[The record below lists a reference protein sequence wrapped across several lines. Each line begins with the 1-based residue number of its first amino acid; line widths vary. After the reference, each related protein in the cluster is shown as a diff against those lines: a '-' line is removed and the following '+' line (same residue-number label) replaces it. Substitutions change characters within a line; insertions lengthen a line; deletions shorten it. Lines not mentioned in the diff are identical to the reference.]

1 MMAAQFISKADR
13 WITRILSYPGID
25 KDMLAQ
31 KKINWLASVAV
42 TSMIL
47 IITISYHFIFPQL
60 RILIWYGLFLTA
72 IFTQGIVYP
81 ILFRRTSRWLLFVD
95 QTLVALATFAAILLL
110 GGIPWSGGLVIVGFA
125 LIFFSLN
132 FRRKGHSI
140 AIYIIY
146 VITVVMAGILNPY
159 LTIPAEMTP
168 EVNISLFVVNVL
180 WISGFAMM
188 FVLAFISQRVRLEQ
202 MNTTRMKELNE
213 AKTNLYTNITHEFRT
228 PLTIITG
235 MTDLVRNDPENWLKE
250 GTEAIDRHAGILL
263 NLVNQMLD
271 LARLDAGV
279 MKVRMIRADA
289 GMYVKYIVE
298 LFRSLAASSGISL
311 NYYQGRQSLVIDY
324 DPEKVMQIV
333 SNLVSNALK
342 FTSPPGRI
350 DVSTYLTK
358 EGTFEIR
365 VTDTGIGIPE
375 DFLPHVFDRFSR
387 AESGGGSSGAGT
399 GLGLALTRELVTL
412 LGGTIQVDSLF
423 GSGSEFTVRLPV
435 TRDAE
440 QQEGPN
446 LHELRSRMSHFIWKK
461 PGKQIETEMIQHGG
475 NSRHMLLVVE
485 DNEDVVRYLM
495 TLFDSDYDVI
505 VAVNGEEGVMKAL
518 EYVPD
523 IILSDIMMPVMDGIR
538 MLEIIKNDLRT
549 SHIPVVMLTA
559 KADVSSR
566 LEGLDRGAD
575 AYIAKPFNREELKIQ
590 LRSLITQR
598 KKLQERYSAV
608 GHLVLPEDKNFMFE
622 DKFMNQVREIMISNL
637 GNEAFDIPHLC
648 QALNLSRTQLYR
660 KFRSLTNMT
669 VNRYLRTLRLHRA
682 RELLS
687 ARQVNVAEAAYRTG
701 FRNVSH
707 FSRTFTG
714 EFGINPSEM
723 IRQDGFPG
731 KS

>member
-1 MMAAQFISKADR
+1 MTAPLISKADQ

-25 KDMLAQ
+25 KDTVAQ

-42 TSMIL
+42 TSMTLL
-47 IITISYHFIFPQL
+47 ITLSYHFIFPQL
-60 RILIWYGLFLTA
+60 RILIWYGLFLTV

-81 ILFRRTSRWLLFVD
+81 IIFRHTSRWLLFAD

-146 VITVVMAGILNPY
+146 VVTVILAGVLNPY
-159 LTIPAEMTP
+159 LSVPAEMTP

-188 FVLAFISQRVRLEQ
+188 FVLTFISQRVRLEQ
-202 MNTTRMKELNE
+202 TETTRMRELSE
-213 AKTNLYTNITHEFRT
+213 AKTHLYTNITHEFRT

-235 MTDLVRNDPENWLKE
+235 MTDLLRNDPDKWLKE
-250 GTEAIDRHAGILL
+250 ATETIDRNTSILL

-279 MKVRMIRADA
+279 MKVRMIRADI
-289 GMYVKYIVE
+289 GLYVRYIVE
-298 LFRSLAASSGISL
+298 LFRSMAASSGISL
-311 NYYQGRQSLVIDY
+311 NYYQCRQLLVIDY
-324 DPEKVMQIV
+324 DPEKLMQIV
-333 SNLVSNALK
+333 SNLVSNAIK

-350 DVSTYLTK
+350 DVSTSLTK

-375 DFLPHVFDRFSR
+375 DFLPHVFDRFTR
-387 AESGGGSSGAGT
+387 AESGGGSSGAAGT
-399 GLGLALTRELVTL
+399 GLGLALTSELVNL
-412 LGGTIQVDSLF
+412 LGGTIHADSVY

-435 TRDAE
+435 TRNAE
-440 QQEGPN
+440 PQEGPG

-461 PGKQIETEMIQHGG
+461 PVREMKTEAMSNGR
-475 NSRHMLLVVE
+475 NNRSMLLMVE

-495 TLFDSDYDVI
+495 TLFDPDYDVI
-505 VAVNGEEGVMKAL
+505 VAGNGEEGIMKAQ

-523 IILSDIMMPVMDGIR
+523 IILSDIMMSVMDGIR

-549 SHIPVVMLTA
+549 SHIPIVMLTA
-559 KADVSSR
+559 RADVASR
-566 LEGLDRGAD
+566 LEGLERGAD

-590 LRSLITQR
+590 IRSLIAQR

-608 GHLVLPEDKNFMFE
+608 GHLVLPEDRYFRFE
-622 DKFMNQVREIMISNL
+622 DRFMSQVREIMISNL
-637 GNEAFDIPHLC
+637 GNETFDIRHIC
-648 QALNLSRTQLYR
+648 NALNMSRTQLYR

-669 VNRYLRTLRLHRA
+669 VTRYLRTLRLHRA
-682 RELLS
+682 REILS
-687 ARQVNVAEAAYRTG
+687 GRQVNVAEAAYKTG

-707 FSRTFTG
+707 FSRTFTH
-714 EFGINPSEM
+714 EFGINPS
-723 IRQDGFPG
+723 DLL
-731 KS
+731 K